1 MTSIKQ
7 QVLRDFGDHGADT
20 LRRYFTQIEY
30 TAYWCIRMLH
40 AAEGI
45 DAVIPEGVE
54 DLVIVRRGVN
64 ELRQVKTRDES
75 QGPWTMADVLPVFCQ
90 QYHRRKAFQ
99 DPCHFHFVSDQAA
112 DNKTSLERSFGRLFR
127 LKALLEIE
135 HDGQTLKDE
144 EKQELE
150 ELEKILIPKIRDT
163 LRAKH
168 GDEVDEATALALL
181 HDTWVETDSQTM
193 RNITDQNLAE
203 LEEALSESLPGTP
216 ALTMSELKEIYGR
229 LIILIARRIIDG
241 TSLEARRIER
251 DDVLGCRTAPYA
263 ATSGYPDLS
272 AVPGK
277 CALDK
282 KVRLGGFDPT
292 ELPGMHKQKAL
303 AEWTVRK
310 LKSLGLQEILERLTT
325 AIVDLQGVCRNKVC
339 RHQGI
344 NDKPGPLILDMLRP
358 ELPCLA
364 AHYFPDTDDVD
375 EQFCLGV
382 LWGETDRCMAW
393 WHGLDS
399 PGKGVTT

>member
-1 MTSIKQ
+1 M
-7 QVLRDFGDHGADT
+7 
-20 LRRYFTQIEY
+20 
-30 TAYWCIRMLH
+30 
-40 AAEGI
+40 
-45 DAVIPEGVE
+45 
-54 DLVIVRRGVN
+54 
-64 ELRQVKTRDES
+64 
-75 QGPWTMADVLPVFCQ
+75 
-90 QYHRRKAFQ
+90 
-99 DPCHFHFVSDQAA
+99 
-112 DNKTSLERSFGRLFR
+112 
-127 LKALLEIE
+127 KALLEIE